1 MAANGAAIDLLLR
14 FTAEQGLT
22 PTRLRTE
29 DVFAADLM
37 AT

>member
-1 MAANGAAIDLLLR
+1 MLLR
-14 FTAEQGLT
+14 FTAEQRLT
-22 PTRLRTE
+22 PTHLHPE